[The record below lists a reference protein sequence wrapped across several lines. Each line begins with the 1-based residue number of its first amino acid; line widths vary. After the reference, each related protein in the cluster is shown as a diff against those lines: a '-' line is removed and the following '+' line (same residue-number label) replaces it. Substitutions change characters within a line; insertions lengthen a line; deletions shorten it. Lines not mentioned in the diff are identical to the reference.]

1 MVRERFREVT
11 AGPDSMATAHAYE
24 LSTLAA
30 KIHGQVDGLVPYTLR
45 QPHKAPRTR
54 KFLNGPPVS

>member
-30 KIHGQVDGLVPYTLR
+30 KIVDGLVPYTLR